1 MRGARS
7 PLPGQTGR
15 NCPQVGILAC
25 QARQTS
31 PAMKFIED
39 KSRSYTNTKSK
50 ARHLNGRVEESIAR
64 VLGVAGHKPEAG
76 QSHCGVEGDRD
87 LVPGL

>member
-31 PAMKFIED
+31 PAMIFIED
-39 KSRSYTNTKSK
+39 KSRLYIQKNK
-50 ARHLNGRVEESIAR
+50 ARHLNGRVEESIAG

-76 QSHCGVEGDRD
+76 QSHRGVERDRD

>member
-1 MRGARS
+1 
-7 PLPGQTGR
+7 
-15 NCPQVGILAC
+15 
-25 QARQTS
+25 
-31 PAMKFIED
+31 MKFIED

-50 ARHLNGRVEESIAR
+50 ARHLNGRVEESITR

-76 QSHCGVEGDRD
+76 QSHRGVERDRD